1 MFEQDYIMRLIHEM
15 IRMALKLLFHL
26 DTESEMQQLIKETKT
41 EESLDD
47 LMKEIDRGNINEAE
61 NKLYKMVDEKKTKDN
76 LLLGLGFYA
85 YLNEKDEDYLM
96 EHDFSRRE
104 VRGGLESLM
113 SEYGLHGM
121 TDIFMM

>member
-1 MFEQDYIMRLIHEM
+1 MFEQDYIMRLIHEV
-15 IRMALKLLFHL
+15 IRMVLKLLFHI
-26 DTESEMQQLIKETKT
+26 DTESEMEQMIKEIKT

-85 YLNEKDEDYLM
+85 YLNEKDEDCP
-96 EHDFSRRE
+96 ETTPERAVKFRR
-104 VRGGLESLM
+104 VNPPRKHNNSQLA
-113 SEYGLHGM
+113 
-121 TDIFMM
+121 

>member
-47 LMKEIDRGNINEAE
+47 LMQEIDRGNINEAE

-76 LLLGLGFYA
+76 LLLGLGFYV

-104 VRGGLESLM
+104 VREGLESLM

>member
-15 IRMALKLLFHL
+15 IRMALKLIFHL
-26 DTESEMQQLIKETKT
+26 DMESEMEQLIKETKT

-96 EHDFSRRE
+96 GHD
-104 VRGGLESLM
+104 
-113 SEYGLHGM
+113 YTW
-121 TDIFMM
+121 TDWRTGCWRFPDICLD